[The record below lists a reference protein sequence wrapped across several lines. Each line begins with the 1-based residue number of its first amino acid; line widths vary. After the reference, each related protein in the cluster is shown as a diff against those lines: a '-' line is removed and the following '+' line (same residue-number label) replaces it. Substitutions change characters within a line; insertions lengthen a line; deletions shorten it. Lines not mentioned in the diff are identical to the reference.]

1 MRLKLL
7 TLIIWAIL
15 RAAEGNTGYELNV
28 YKESP
33 GVYFEDLGHATLSN
47 TAWTIVVYVPM
58 QTIDSETSN
67 LEQYVHYIDRTCSRM
82 IVKDWTACSH
92 FSDIMAH
99 KLQQIRNTR
108 QLLFDIAQGGERDG
122 RNKRG
127 LFNFVGKISKALFGT
142 MDNEDAQFYH
152 DQIGHFE
159 QGTTTLTQLV
169 KQQLIIVKSTL
180 CTFNETLT
188 DVEYNEIKMR
198 EGLRQL
204 QTYVATF
211 GSQIENTT
219 YVLSLKI
226 AIENHIAKALDASH
240 AIQ

>member
-58 QTIDSETSN
+58 QKIDSESSN
-67 LEQYVHYIDRTCSRM
+67 LEQLVRYIDRTCSRM
-82 IVKDWTACSH
+82 IIKNWTAFSH
-92 FSDIMAH
+92 FGDLAY

-108 QLLFDIAQGGERDG
+108 QLFDIAQGGERDG

-127 LFNFVGKISKALFGT
+127 FFNFMVKISKASFGT
-142 MDNEDAQFYH
+142 MDDEHAQFYH
-152 DQIGHFE
+152 DQIERFE
-159 QGTTTLTQLV
+159 QGTTNLTQLV

-180 CTFNETLT
+180 CAFNETQMLT
-188 DVEYNEIKMR
+188 IMR
-198 EGLRQL
+198 
-204 QTYVATF
+204 
-211 GSQIENTT
+211 
-219 YVLSLKI
+219 LK
-226 AIENHIAKALDASH
+226 
-240 AIQ
+240 